1 MKEFSTFGCC
11 EKLFATSNNIYFLNE
26 GDKSILCIKGTYKA
40 DFNIGTNREAWLTI
54 RTYGY
59 QNYILRFTIEYD
71 SDLRHDD
78 PFFCKSSFFAAR
90 EEQIEEVL
98 DKLIPYIVNKIE
110 KDKQLT
116 EITRKHIEMRCK

>member
-11 EKLFATSNNIYFLNE
+11 EKLFATSNNIYLSE
-26 GDKSILCIKGTYKA
+26 EDKNILCIEGTYKA

-78 PFFCKSSFFAAR
+78 PFFCKSSFAAR
-90 EEQIEEVL
+90 HGQIEEVL
-98 DKLIPYIVNKIE
+98 DKLIPYIVFFYLIDNVR
-110 KDKQLT
+110 DKFV
-116 EITRKHIEMRCK
+116 

>member
-11 EKLFATSNNIYFLNE
+11 EKLFATSNNIYFLDSEEN
-26 GDKSILCIKGTYKA
+26 KKILCIEGTYKA
-40 DFNIGTNREAWLTI
+40 NFNIGTNLEAWLTI

-59 QNYILRFTIEYD
+59 QDYILRFTIEYD

-78 PFFCKSSFFAAR
+78 PFFCKSSFAR
-90 EEQIEEVL
+90 QGQDEEVL

>member
-11 EKLFATSNNIYFLNE
+11 EKIFATSNNIYLSE
-26 GDKSILCIKGTYKA
+26 EDKNILCIEGTYKA

-59 QNYILRFTIEYD
+59 PNYILRFSIEYD

-78 PFFCKSSFFAAR
+78 PFFCKSSFAAR
-90 EEQIEEVL
+90 HGQIEEVL

-116 EITRKHIEMRCK
+116 EITRKHIEMLCI